1 MWACSSDAKP
11 KYSADKT
18 VKIYA
23 CKRAT
28 NISIIDI
35 ENANIND
42 NVDPIQLL
50 KININAIKLINT
62 IWPADML
69 AYKRIIKENGLIKTP
84 SNSIVANTIFM
95 GNGTPG
101 IQKMCYQ

>member
-1 MWACSSDAKP
+1 MWSCSSDAKP

-50 KININAIKLINT
+50 KININA
-62 IWPADML
+62 M
-69 AYKRIIKENGLIKTP
+69 E
-84 SNSIVANTIFM
+84 
-95 GNGTPG
+95 
-101 IQKMCYQ
+101 